1 MIRPLCV
8 VVVLLA
14 LTPRP
19 AAAQEE
25 PGIEIGG
32 GAAVLRD
39 TKNTVNLRGW
49 YLEAAAK
56 VRPGVSVVVEGS
68 STWRTQPLY
77 AGDFEVARLTLRVN
91 SVMAGARLSTHVWKA
106 REVAQILA
114 GRLSA
119 TGSNASAPDPTPH
132 WVIQPG
138 IGLEFPL
145 MSRLALRIQLDGRFI
160 GADGRGNENGVQFR
174 LASGVVYAL
183 RR

>member
-1 MIRPLCV
+1 M
-8 VVVLLA
+8 
-14 LTPRP
+14 
-19 AAAQEE
+19 
-25 PGIEIGG
+25 
-32 GAAVLRD
+32 LRD

-56 VRPGVSVVVEGS
+56 LRPGVSVVVEGS

-77 AGDFEVARLTLRVN
+77 AGDFEVARLTLTVN
-91 SVMAGARLSTHVWKA
+91 SVMAGVRLGTRVWKL
-106 REVAQILA
+106 REFGQVLA

-138 IGLEFPL
+138 IGLDFPL
-145 MSRLALRIQLDGRFI
+145 ASRLALRIELDGRF
-160 GADGRGNENGVQFR
+160 R
-174 LASGVVYAL
+174 LVSGFAYAL

>member
-8 VVVLLA
+8 LVVLLA
-14 LTPRP
+14 LAPRP

-25 PGIEIGG
+25 PGIEVGG
-32 GAAVLRD
+32 GGGVLRD

-56 VRPGVSVVVEGS
+56 LRPGVSVVVEGS

-77 AGDFEVARLTLRVN
+77 AGDFEVARLTLTVN
-91 SVMAGARLSTHVWKA
+91 SVMAGVRLGTRVWKL
-106 REVAQILA
+106 REFGQVLA

-119 TGSNASAPDPTPH
+119 TGSNANAPDPTAH

-138 IGLEFPL
+138 IGLDFP
-145 MSRLALRIQLDGRFI
+145 
-160 GADGRGNENGVQFR
+160 
-174 LASGVVYAL
+174 
-183 RR
+183 